1 MLSIRSAAST
11 QDLENILALQGENM
25 RAGLSAE
32 EIKEQG
38 FITVR
43 HSLEQLQAMQERVPQ
58 ILAVDGDRLGGFA
71 LVMPRELKNSIPVLV
86 PMFEMLDNLHYQG
99 TAVKDLRYYVMGQI
113 CVGKDYRGQGV
124 FRQLYQAHREQLS
137 QDFDYCITE
146 VSTSNIRS
154 MRAHQKIGFQVLH
167 TFTDELDEWNIVL
180 WDWTK

>member
-25 RAGLSAE
+25 RAGLSAK

-71 LVMPRELKNSIPVLV
+71 LVMPRELKKRIPVLV
-86 PMFEMLDNLHYQG
+86 PMFDMLDTLHYQG
-99 TAVKDLRYYVMGQI
+99 NAVKDLRYYVMGQI

-124 FRQLYQAHREQLS
+124 FRQLYQAHRAQLS

-146 VSTSNIRS
+146 VSTSNMRS

>member
-1 MLSIRSAAST
+1 
-11 QDLENILALQGENM
+11 M

-32 EIKEQG
+32 EIKELG

-43 HSLEQLQAMQERVPQ
+43 HSLEQLQAMQEQVPQ

-86 PMFEMLDNLHYQG
+86 PMFEMLDTLQYQG
-99 TAVKDLRYYVMGQI
+99 TAVKDLRYYVMGN
-113 CVGKDYRGQGV
+113 CVGKRLPRARC

-154 MRAHQKIGFQVLH
+154 MRAHRK
-167 TFTDELDEWNIVL
+167 
-180 WDWTK
+180 

>member
-1 MLSIRSAAST
+1 MLTIRSAAST

-25 RAGLSAE
+25 RAGLSPE

-43 HSLEQLQAMQERVPQ
+43 HSLEQLQAMQEQVPQ

-86 PMFEMLDNLHYQG
+86 PLFEMLDTLHYQG
-99 TAVKDLRYYVMGQI
+99 AAVKDLRYYVMGQI

-124 FRQLYQAHREQLS
+124 FRQLYKAHREQLS

-154 MRAHQKIGFQVLH
+154 MRAHQKIGFQVLR